1 MVRRRVKVC
10 EQSCIRVRVDRRFV
24 DFFAP
29 EARFLLPAI
38 LPVLSIASYELAR
51 LYDAEIPVAVK
62 DKDTNKT
69 TRWWRAEILLF
80 WLIWLAFNASITI
93 FYGFAHQARI
103 SSAVLDLS
111 DFAADPDGVRFGNYS
126 SKALV
131 TFLRDVLHQT
141 PCSGNFDENSR
152 HQRKRSRKRETFR

>member
-1 MVRRRVKVC
+1 MFMESDEGKRVLEKKYRKRMVRRRVKVC
-10 EQSCIRVRVDRRFV
+10 EQSCIPCSCRSPFCRFLRTKR
-24 DFFAP
+24 
-29 EARFLLPAI
+29 RFLLPAV

-69 TRWWRAEILLF
+69 TGGVRVKFSLF

-103 SSAVLDLS
+103 SSAV
-111 DFAADPDGVRFGNYS
+111 
-126 SKALV
+126 
-131 TFLRDVLHQT
+131 
-141 PCSGNFDENSR
+141 
-152 HQRKRSRKRETFR
+152 